1 MKKFDILRYL
11 RRFFALVLAVTMAG
25 TVVVYWYC
33 KNNQTYTASVNIKYL
48 HDGIKDGFAPDGTA
62 MNVDEI
68 YSSKVISQAM
78 ESLGLQSG
86 INLVRS
92 HCTVEELI
100 PDDQKAL
107 QEALIDKGEES
118 TYFPDEYKVT
128 LVVDGSLGASYARR
142 VLDAIVSSYSTIYT
156 EEYVELPLT
165 MNPSSGLLNSG
176 YDYYECVD
184 ALSADTTEVLNYLE
198 DKKTNYPNF
207 RSSVTGYSYEDLYD
221 IYKMLYDYEIP
232 SLYANVMTGPQ
243 VRNADKLCRNLTQS
257 IESSVQNEQ
266 VYQEREAYLSG
277 LIQNY
282 SEKNRDLINY
292 HYHNDANDSGT
303 DYILKNVEAYDN
315 NQSKQITYDSL
326 ILEYVEI
333 DKTLRSSAI
342 RRAYTQ
348 QLLDT
353 FQAAGGVGGDEASHA
368 AIESEI
374 NKYEQT
380 GEALVRSRRIQDVD
394 CRRAALRLGYGIFKK
409 VAIANLLFPTYDSIF
424 SGVSV
429 HTPGN
434 VIVLGIIV
442 YSVYMYADFSGGIDI
457 VEGVSELFGIQMAQN
472 FRQPYFS
479 VSLSDFW
486 RRWHISLGAWMRDY
500 VFYPFALS
508 RPVSRLSKAAK
519 GRFGA
524 AFARALPAAL
534 TDILLVGGVMLFY
547 LAADLPDTAMST
559 ICAGVMGVVG
569 LMMVHQT
576 AKPYN
581 KLRIAM
587 ICVLTLGFAGSFL
600 FLKAL
605 FNLVT
610 LDFLSALV
618 LAVFALLAWPVMNV
632 MYKLLDKLSAFVQ
645 RRKETRLSLIH
656 I

>member
-142 VLDAIVSSYSTIYT
+142 VLDAIISSYSTIYT

-184 ALSADTTEVLNYLE
+184 VLSADTTEVLNYLE

-243 VRNADKLCRNLTQS
+243 VRNADKLCRSLTQS

-303 DYILKNVEAYDN
+303 DYILKNVEAYDD

-380 GEALVRSRRIQDVD
+380 LVDYYQIVNQTSMEHNRSLSADYLQTTSSTRVWPSINTKLYLAIGFVFFFLVGCALAVVVGRSRDFVEYFMYVDKKTGLPNRDRVDAMMARLEKQGLLPSHFTCMCFQFTSLNHLSREYGYSVGNHVLRDFAGLVAALGTEESFIGSNGAGQIVGFFRECNAVKAEAILEVLDEQIQEYNSLNPDYAIEY
-394 CRRAALRLGYGIFKK
+394 RAASATSDDEKEFNIRDLLRCAFKK
-409 VAIANLLFPTYDSIF
+409 LRDANKPQPEIA
-424 SGVSV
+424 
-429 HTPGN
+429 H
-434 VIVLGIIV
+434 
-442 YSVYMYADFSGGIDI
+442 
-457 VEGVSELFGIQMAQN
+457 
-472 FRQPYFS
+472 
-479 VSLSDFW
+479 
-486 RRWHISLGAWMRDY
+486 
-500 VFYPFALS
+500 
-508 RPVSRLSKAAK
+508 
-519 GRFGA
+519 
-524 AFARALPAAL
+524 
-534 TDILLVGGVMLFY
+534 
-547 LAADLPDTAMST
+547 
-559 ICAGVMGVVG
+559 
-569 LMMVHQT
+569 
-576 AKPYN
+576 
-581 KLRIAM
+581 
-587 ICVLTLGFAGSFL
+587 
-600 FLKAL
+600 
-605 FNLVT
+605 
-610 LDFLSALV
+610 
-618 LAVFALLAWPVMNV
+618 
-632 MYKLLDKLSAFVQ
+632 
-645 RRKETRLSLIH
+645 ETV
-656 I
+656 

>member
-142 VLDAIVSSYSTIYT
+142 VLDAIISSYSTIYT

-184 ALSADTTEVLNYLE
+184 VLSADTTEVLNYLE

-207 RSSVTGYSYEDLYD
+207 RSSVTGYSYED
-221 IYKMLYDYEIP
+221 
-232 SLYANVMTGPQ
+232 
-243 VRNADKLCRNLTQS
+243 LTQS

-303 DYILKNVEAYDN
+303 DYILKNVEAYDD

-368 AIESEI
+368 AIESDI

-380 GEALVRSRRIQDVD
+380 LVDYYQIVNQTSMEHNRSLSADYLQTTSSTRVWPSINTKLYLAIGFVFFFLVGCALAVVVGRSRDFVEYFMYVDKKTGLPNRDRVDAMMARLEKQGLLPSHFTCMCFQFTSLNHLSREYGYSVGNHVLRDFAGLVAALGTEESFIGSNGAGQIVGFFRKCIAGKAEAILEVLDEQIQEYNSLNPDYAIEY
-394 CRRAALRLGYGIFKK
+394 RAASATSDDEKEFNIRDLLRCAFKK
-409 VAIANLLFPTYDSIF
+409 LRVANKP
-424 SGVSV
+424 
-429 HTPGN
+429 
-434 VIVLGIIV
+434 
-442 YSVYMYADFSGGIDI
+442 
-457 VEGVSELFGIQMAQN
+457 
-472 FRQPYFS
+472 QPE
-479 VSLSDFW
+479 
-486 RRWHISLGAWMRDY
+486 
-500 VFYPFALS
+500 
-508 RPVSRLSKAAK
+508 
-519 GRFGA
+519 
-524 AFARALPAAL
+524 
-534 TDILLVGGVMLFY
+534 
-547 LAADLPDTAMST
+547 TA
-559 ICAGVMGVVG
+559 
-569 LMMVHQT
+569 H
-576 AKPYN
+576 
-581 KLRIAM
+581 
-587 ICVLTLGFAGSFL
+587 
-600 FLKAL
+600 
-605 FNLVT
+605 
-610 LDFLSALV
+610 
-618 LAVFALLAWPVMNV
+618 
-632 MYKLLDKLSAFVQ
+632 
-645 RRKETRLSLIH
+645 ETV
-656 I
+656 

>member
-292 HYHNDANDSGT
+292 HYHNDADDSGT
-303 DYILKNVEAYDN
+303 DYILKNVEAYDD

-353 FQAAGGVGGDEASHA
+353 FQAAGGVSGDEASHA

-380 GEALVRSRRIQDVD
+380 LVDYYQIVNQTSMEHNRSLSADYLQTTSSTRVWPSINTKLYLAIGFVFFFLVGCALAVVVGRSRDFVEYFMYVD
-394 CRRAALRLGYGIFKK
+394 KKTGLPNRDRVDAMMARLEKQGLLPSHFTCMCFQLTSLNHLSREYGYSVGNHVLRDFAGLVAALGTEESFI
-409 VAIANLLFPTYDSIF
+409 
-424 SGVSV
+424 
-429 HTPGN
+429 
-434 VIVLGIIV
+434 
-442 YSVYMYADFSGGIDI
+442 
-457 VEGVSELFGIQMAQN
+457 
-472 FRQPYFS
+472 
-479 VSLSDFW
+479 
-486 RRWHISLGAWMRDY
+486 
-500 VFYPFALS
+500 
-508 RPVSRLSKAAK
+508 
-519 GRFGA
+519 
-524 AFARALPAAL
+524 
-534 TDILLVGGVMLFY
+534 
-547 LAADLPDTAMST
+547 
-559 ICAGVMGVVG
+559 
-569 LMMVHQT
+569 
-576 AKPYN
+576 
-581 KLRIAM
+581 
-587 ICVLTLGFAGSFL
+587 GS
-600 FLKAL
+600 
-605 FNLVT
+605 N
-610 LDFLSALV
+610 
-618 LAVFALLAWPVMNV
+618 
-632 MYKLLDKLSAFVQ
+632 
-645 RRKETRLSLIH
+645 LSLIH

>member
-184 ALSADTTEVLNYLE
+184 VLSADTTEVLNYLE

-303 DYILKNVEAYDN
+303 DYILKNVEAYDD

-380 GEALVRSRRIQDVD
+380 LVDYYQIVNQTSMEHNRSLSADYLQTTSSTRVWPSINTKLYLAIGFVFFFLVGCALAVVVGRSRDFVEYFMYVDKKTGLPNREKLNVYITGMADRILPEDYTCFALQLDNLTEMS
-394 CRRAALRLGYGIFKK
+394 RRFGYHVGDGILK
-409 VAIANLLFPTYDSIF
+409 
-424 SGVSV
+424 
-429 HTPGN
+429 
-434 VIVLGIIV
+434 
-442 YSVYMYADFSGGIDI
+442 DFSGLLQLMGDTDGT
-457 VEGVSELFGIQMAQN
+457 VGYN
-472 FRQPYFS
+472 
-479 VSLSDFW
+479 
-486 RRWHISLGAWMRDY
+486 GAGKFLAFFDECSTR
-500 VFYPFALS
+500 
-508 RPVSRLSKAAK
+508 KAEVMI
-519 GRFGA
+519 R
-524 AFARALPAAL
+524 
-534 TDILLVGGVMLFY
+534 ILQSQV
-547 LAADLPDTAMST
+547 DE
-559 ICAGVMGVVG
+559 
-569 LMMVHQT
+569 
-576 AKPYN
+576 YN
-581 KLRIAM
+581 KLNPEYPILFTAAWATASEEKLYHVRDLVRCAQKKMALIAEE
-587 ICVLTLGFAGSFL
+587 GGA
-600 FLKAL
+600 
-605 FNLVT
+605 
-610 LDFLSALV
+610 V
-618 LAVFALLAWPVMNV
+618 LAGTERGEA
-632 MYKLLDKLSAFVQ
+632 
-645 RRKETRLSLIH
+645 
-656 I
+656 

>member
-184 ALSADTTEVLNYLE
+184 VLSADTTEVLNYLE

-266 VYQEREAYLSG
+266 VYQEREAYLTG

-303 DYILKNVEAYDN
+303 DYILKNVEAYDD

-380 GEALVRSRRIQDVD
+380 LVDYYQIVNQTSMEHNRSLSADYLQTTSSTRVWPSINTKLYLAIGFVFFFLVGCALAVVVGRSRDFVEYFMYVDKKTGLSNREKLNVYITGMADRILPEDYTCFALQLDNLTEMS
-394 CRRAALRLGYGIFKK
+394 RRFGYHVGDGILK
-409 VAIANLLFPTYDSIF
+409 
-424 SGVSV
+424 
-429 HTPGN
+429 
-434 VIVLGIIV
+434 
-442 YSVYMYADFSGGIDI
+442 DFSGLLQLMGDTDGT
-457 VEGVSELFGIQMAQN
+457 VGYN
-472 FRQPYFS
+472 
-479 VSLSDFW
+479 
-486 RRWHISLGAWMRDY
+486 GAGKFLAFFDECSTR
-500 VFYPFALS
+500 
-508 RPVSRLSKAAK
+508 KAEVMI
-519 GRFGA
+519 R
-524 AFARALPAAL
+524 
-534 TDILLVGGVMLFY
+534 ILQSQV
-547 LAADLPDTAMST
+547 DE
-559 ICAGVMGVVG
+559 
-569 LMMVHQT
+569 
-576 AKPYN
+576 YN
-581 KLRIAM
+581 KLNPEYPILFTAAWATTSEEELYHVRDLVRCAQKKMSLIAEE
-587 ICVLTLGFAGSFL
+587 GGA
-600 FLKAL
+600 
-605 FNLVT
+605 
-610 LDFLSALV
+610 V
-618 LAVFALLAWPVMNV
+618 LAGTERGEA
-632 MYKLLDKLSAFVQ
+632 
-645 RRKETRLSLIH
+645 
-656 I
+656 

>member
-184 ALSADTTEVLNYLE
+184 VLSADTTEVLNYLE

-243 VRNADKLCRNLTQS
+243 VRNADKAEAILEVLDEQIQEYNSLNPDYA
-257 IESSVQNEQ
+257 IEYKAASATSDD
-266 VYQEREAYLSG
+266 
-277 LIQNY
+277 
-282 SEKNRDLINY
+282 EKEFNIRDLLRCAFKKLR
-292 HYHNDANDSGT
+292 DAN
-303 DYILKNVEAYDN
+303 K
-315 NQSKQITYDSL
+315 
-326 ILEYVEI
+326 
-333 DKTLRSSAI
+333 
-342 RRAYTQ
+342 
-348 QLLDT
+348 
-353 FQAAGGVGGDEASHA
+353 
-368 AIESEI
+368 
-374 NKYEQT
+374 
-380 GEALVRSRRIQDVD
+380 
-394 CRRAALRLGYGIFKK
+394 
-409 VAIANLLFPTYDSIF
+409 P
-424 SGVSV
+424 
-429 HTPGN
+429 
-434 VIVLGIIV
+434 
-442 YSVYMYADFSGGIDI
+442 
-457 VEGVSELFGIQMAQN
+457 
-472 FRQPYFS
+472 QPE
-479 VSLSDFW
+479 
-486 RRWHISLGAWMRDY
+486 
-500 VFYPFALS
+500 
-508 RPVSRLSKAAK
+508 
-519 GRFGA
+519 
-524 AFARALPAAL
+524 
-534 TDILLVGGVMLFY
+534 
-547 LAADLPDTAMST
+547 TA
-559 ICAGVMGVVG
+559 
-569 LMMVHQT
+569 H
-576 AKPYN
+576 
-581 KLRIAM
+581 
-587 ICVLTLGFAGSFL
+587 
-600 FLKAL
+600 
-605 FNLVT
+605 
-610 LDFLSALV
+610 
-618 LAVFALLAWPVMNV
+618 
-632 MYKLLDKLSAFVQ
+632 
-645 RRKETRLSLIH
+645 ETV
-656 I
+656 

>member
-184 ALSADTTEVLNYLE
+184 VLSADTTEVLNYLE

-207 RSSVTGYSYEDLYD
+207 RSSVTGYTYEDLYD

-243 VRNADKLCRNLTQS
+243 VRNADKLCRSLTQS

-303 DYILKNVEAYDN
+303 DYILKNVEAYDD

-380 GEALVRSRRIQDVD
+380 LVDYYQIVNQTSMEHNRSLSADYLQTTSSTRVWPSINTKLYLAIGFVFFFLVGCALAVVVGRSRDFVEYFMYVDKKTGMPNREKLNVYISGMADRILPEDYTCFALQLDNLTEMS
-394 CRRAALRLGYGIFKK
+394 RRFGYHVGDGILK
-409 VAIANLLFPTYDSIF
+409 
-424 SGVSV
+424 
-429 HTPGN
+429 
-434 VIVLGIIV
+434 
-442 YSVYMYADFSGGIDI
+442 DFSGLLQLMGDTDGT
-457 VEGVSELFGIQMAQN
+457 VGYN
-472 FRQPYFS
+472 
-479 VSLSDFW
+479 
-486 RRWHISLGAWMRDY
+486 GAGKFLAFFDECSTR
-500 VFYPFALS
+500 
-508 RPVSRLSKAAK
+508 KAEVMI
-519 GRFGA
+519 R
-524 AFARALPAAL
+524 
-534 TDILLVGGVMLFY
+534 ILQSQVNE
-547 LAADLPDTAMST
+547 
-559 ICAGVMGVVG
+559 
-569 LMMVHQT
+569 
-576 AKPYN
+576 YN
-581 KLRIAM
+581 KLNPEYPILFTAAWATTSEEELYHVRDLVRCAQKKMSLIA
-587 ICVLTLGFAGSFL
+587 GEGGA
-600 FLKAL
+600 
-605 FNLVT
+605 
-610 LDFLSALV
+610 V
-618 LAVFALLAWPVMNV
+618 LAGMERGEA
-632 MYKLLDKLSAFVQ
+632 
-645 RRKETRLSLIH
+645 
-656 I
+656 

>member
-303 DYILKNVEAYDN
+303 DYILKNVEAYDD

-380 GEALVRSRRIQDVD
+380 LVDYYQ
-394 CRRAALRLGYGIFKK
+394 
-409 VAIANLLFPTYDSIF
+409 
-424 SGVSV
+424 
-429 HTPGN
+429 
-434 VIVLGIIV
+434 IVNQT
-442 YSVYMYADFSGGIDI
+442 SM
-457 VEGVSELFGIQMAQN
+457 EHN
-472 FRQPYFS
+472 R
-479 VSLSDFW
+479 SLSGLSADHQLHQSVAQHQHQAVSGHRLCILLPRGLRTGRCGGPFP
-486 RRWHISLGAWMRDY
+486 RLCGILY
-500 VFYPFALS
+500 VCGQKDRSAQP
-508 RPVSRLSKAAK
+508 RPCGCHDGTAGKA
-519 GRFGA
+519 G
-524 AFARALPAAL
+524 PAAQPL
-534 TDILLVGGVMLFY
+534 Y
-547 LAADLPDTAMST
+547 LHVLPVYQPEPSL
-559 ICAGVMGVVG
+559 AGVWLLGGQPCPAG
-569 LMMVHQT
+569 LC
-576 AKPYN
+576 
-581 KLRIAM
+581 R
-587 ICVLTLGFAGSFL
+587 AGGGPWHRGEFHR
-600 FLKAL
+600 FQRCGP
-605 FNLVT
+605 
-610 LDFLSALV
+610 DRG
-618 LAVFALLAWPVMNV
+618 LLPGM
-632 MYKLLDKLSAFVQ
+632 Q
-645 RRKETRLSLIH
+645 RRQGGSHSGSAGRADPGVQQPEPGLRHRVQGSQCHLG
-656 I
+656 

>member
-184 ALSADTTEVLNYLE
+184 VLSADTTEVLNYLE

-207 RSSVTGYSYEDLYD
+207 RSSVTGYTYEDLYD

-303 DYILKNVEAYDN
+303 DYILKNVEAYDD

-353 FQAAGGVGGDEASHA
+353 FQAAGLSADHQLHQSVAQHQHQAVSGHRLCILLPRGLRTGRCGGPFPRLCGILYVCGQKD
-368 AIESEI
+368 
-374 NKYEQT
+374 
-380 GEALVRSRRIQDVD
+380 RS
-394 CRRAALRLGYGIFKK
+394 
-409 VAIANLLFPTYDSIF
+409 
-424 SGVSV
+424 
-429 HTPGN
+429 
-434 VIVLGIIV
+434 
-442 YSVYMYADFSGGIDI
+442 
-457 VEGVSELFGIQMAQN
+457 AQ
-472 FRQPYFS
+472 P
-479 VSLSDFW
+479 
-486 RRWHISLGAWMRDY
+486 
-500 VFYPFALS
+500 
-508 RPVSRLSKAAK
+508 RPCGCHDGTAGKA
-519 GRFGA
+519 G
-524 AFARALPAAL
+524 PAAQPL
-534 TDILLVGGVMLFY
+534 Y
-547 LAADLPDTAMST
+547 LHVLPVYQPEPSL
-559 ICAGVMGVVG
+559 AGVWLLGGQPCPAG
-569 LMMVHQT
+569 LC
-576 AKPYN
+576 
-581 KLRIAM
+581 R
-587 ICVLTLGFAGSFL
+587 AGGGPWHRGEFHR
-600 FLKAL
+600 FQRCGP
-605 FNLVT
+605 
-610 LDFLSALV
+610 DHG
-618 LAVFALLAWPVMNV
+618 LLPGM
-632 MYKLLDKLSAFVQ
+632 Q
-645 RRKETRLSLIH
+645 RRQGGGHSGSAGRADPGVQQPEPGLRHRVQGSQCHLG
-656 I
+656 

>member
-184 ALSADTTEVLNYLE
+184 VLSADTTEVLNYLE

-282 SEKNRDLINY
+282 SEKNRELINY

-303 DYILKNVEAYDN
+303 DYILKNVEAYDD

-380 GEALVRSRRIQDVD
+380 LVDYYQIVNQTSMEHNRSLSADYLQTTSSTRVWPSINTKLYLAIGFVFFFLVGCALAVVVGRSRDFVEYFMYVDKKTGLPNREKLNVYISGMADRILPEDYTCFALQLDNLTEMS
-394 CRRAALRLGYGIFKK
+394 RRFGYHVGDGILK
-409 VAIANLLFPTYDSIF
+409 
-424 SGVSV
+424 
-429 HTPGN
+429 
-434 VIVLGIIV
+434 
-442 YSVYMYADFSGGIDI
+442 DFSGLLQLMGDTDGT
-457 VEGVSELFGIQMAQN
+457 VGYN
-472 FRQPYFS
+472 
-479 VSLSDFW
+479 
-486 RRWHISLGAWMRDY
+486 GAGKFLAFFDECSTR
-500 VFYPFALS
+500 
-508 RPVSRLSKAAK
+508 KAEVMI
-519 GRFGA
+519 R
-524 AFARALPAAL
+524 
-534 TDILLVGGVMLFY
+534 ILQSQV
-547 LAADLPDTAMST
+547 DE
-559 ICAGVMGVVG
+559 
-569 LMMVHQT
+569 
-576 AKPYN
+576 YN
-581 KLRIAM
+581 KLNPEYPILFTAAWATTSEEELYHVRDLVRCAQKKMSLIAEE
-587 ICVLTLGFAGSFL
+587 GGA
-600 FLKAL
+600 
-605 FNLVT
+605 
-610 LDFLSALV
+610 V
-618 LAVFALLAWPVMNV
+618 LAGTERGEA
-632 MYKLLDKLSAFVQ
+632 
-645 RRKETRLSLIH
+645 
-656 I
+656 

>member
-92 HCTVEELI
+92 HCTVEALI

-184 ALSADTTEVLNYLE
+184 VLSADTTEVLNYLE

-303 DYILKNVEAYDN
+303 DYILKNVEAYDD

-380 GEALVRSRRIQDVD
+380 LVDYYQIVNQTSMEHNRSLSADYLQTTSSTRVWPSINTKLYLAIGFVFFFLVGCALAVVVGRSRDFVEYFMYVDKKTGLPNREKLNVYITGMADRILPEDYTCFALQLDNLTEMS
-394 CRRAALRLGYGIFKK
+394 RRFGYHVGDGILK
-409 VAIANLLFPTYDSIF
+409 
-424 SGVSV
+424 
-429 HTPGN
+429 
-434 VIVLGIIV
+434 
-442 YSVYMYADFSGGIDI
+442 DFSGLLQLMGDTDGT
-457 VEGVSELFGIQMAQN
+457 VGYN
-472 FRQPYFS
+472 
-479 VSLSDFW
+479 
-486 RRWHISLGAWMRDY
+486 GAGKFLAFFDECSTR
-500 VFYPFALS
+500 
-508 RPVSRLSKAAK
+508 KAEVMI
-519 GRFGA
+519 R
-524 AFARALPAAL
+524 
-534 TDILLVGGVMLFY
+534 ILQSQV
-547 LAADLPDTAMST
+547 DE
-559 ICAGVMGVVG
+559 
-569 LMMVHQT
+569 
-576 AKPYN
+576 YN
-581 KLRIAM
+581 KLNPEYPILFTAAWATTSEEELYHVRDLVRCAQKKMSLIAEE
-587 ICVLTLGFAGSFL
+587 GGA
-600 FLKAL
+600 
-605 FNLVT
+605 
-610 LDFLSALV
+610 V
-618 LAVFALLAWPVMNV
+618 LAGTERGEA
-632 MYKLLDKLSAFVQ
+632 
-645 RRKETRLSLIH
+645 
-656 I
+656 